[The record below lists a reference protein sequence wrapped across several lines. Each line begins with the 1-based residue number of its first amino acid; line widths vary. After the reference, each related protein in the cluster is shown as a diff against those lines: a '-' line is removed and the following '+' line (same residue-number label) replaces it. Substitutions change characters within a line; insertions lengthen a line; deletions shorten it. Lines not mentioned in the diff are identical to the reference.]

1 MGSRV
6 VGIYKFFRQQNVNTI
21 GSTQPCTAAGV
32 GCTVPCVDDN
42 QRTLRK
48 FAKYCNFGRI
58 PIIRRM
64 QCTTTHPHRAWP
76 LAVWAGV
83 CLWCWVLLMGTAQA
97 QARPSV
103 QADPIS
109 GELPVQREV
118 WADPTGQATLEQ
130 ATTQIFRPA
139 PRVMALGYPSG
150 TTWLRVTVPPTTT
163 PNLWAIVQPSY
174 LDNVRLYSRPWLPN
188 GQPGDWTLRQV
199 GDRFAFNDRE
209 KRTLFYSLGLDTSAT
224 RPTVLYVRLEST
236 STHMLYVN
244 VRTQSSAL
252 EFEEHILLLLGLY
265 LGVVLVLTWMSLVRF
280 VITRDMLWALNVLLQ
295 LGTVTIALCFLGLA
309 AKYLMP
315 TAPQGVDT
323 LTSVTVVVH
332 LWLSMLYYG
341 RLVTY
346 FRASRWVVW
355 GYAAF
360 LLPLPWQLWQ
370 LAQGQGSAALAL
382 NSNLVLLA
390 SVLGLIGN
398 WWFRIDDTQLKW
410 TVRFAY
416 SVQTAYLAV
425 LALLLLGVG
434 NMQPIHLYPAMGLNL
449 LGSMMQYMVLTRRD
463 QLTLQ
468 AQRQL
473 ERDMQATQHELSAK
487 QRQLTESTSFMAM
500 LLHELKNPL
509 ASVRLAAQNLA
520 RTAHGLAPEHLKRL
534 ARIEASVDS
543 MDSVLE
549 RCRQVDRL
557 ETDNWHTVRQS
568 TNMAQSLADTVAQQ
582 TGHQRV
588 QLHSTPNLVAQ
599 VSADFF
605 QTIAANLLDN
615 ALAYSP
621 PDSPVEVS
629 LREEAS
635 PAPHLGQHQMVL
647 TVCNML
653 GKAGLPDPQRVF
665 SKYYRAQGAH
675 QRTGSGLG
683 LYLVKSLAEKE
694 HGSIVYRAETTSDGN
709 MRAVF
714 ELRLPCN

>member
-1 MGSRV
+1 
-6 VGIYKFFRQQNVNTI
+6 
-21 GSTQPCTAAGV
+21 
-32 GCTVPCVDDN
+32 
-42 QRTLRK
+42 
-48 FAKYCNFGRI
+48 
-58 PIIRRM
+58 M
-64 QCTTTHPHRAWP
+64 QCTTVFPCRTWTV
-76 LAVWAGV
+76 AVWVGV
-83 CLWCWVLLMGTAQA
+83 CLCCWVLLMGTTQA
-97 QARPSV
+97 QPPV
-103 QADPIS
+103 QADPTS
-109 GELPVQREV
+109 GVLPVQREV
-118 WADPTGQATLEQ
+118 WADPSGQATLAQ
-130 ATTQIFRPA
+130 AMTQPFQPA
-139 PRVMALGYPSG
+139 PLIAAQGYTNG
-150 TTWLRVTVPPTTT
+150 ATWLRVTVPPTTT
-163 PNLWAIVQPSY
+163 PDLWATVQPLY
-174 LDNVRLYSRPWLPN
+174 LDDVQVYSRPWLPN
-188 GQPGDWTLRQV
+188 GHPGHWTLRQM
-199 GDRFAFNDRE
+199 GDRFAFNNKE
-209 KRTLFYSLGLDTSAT
+209 KRTLLYSLELDTST
-224 RPTVLYVRLEST
+224 KHPTVLYVRLQST
-236 STHMLYVN
+236 STHALYVN
-244 VRTQSSAL
+244 VRTQNSVL
-252 EFEEHILLLLGLY
+252 DMEERTLLLGLY

-280 VITRDMLWALNVLLQ
+280 WITRDKLWALNLLLQ
-295 LGTVTIALCFLGLA
+295 VGTVAVTLCFLGFV
-309 AKYLMP
+309 AKYFMP
-315 TAPQGVDT
+315 YAPHEVDA
-323 LTSVTVVVH
+323 LTSVSVMMQV
-332 LWLSMLYYG
+332 WLSVLYYNC
-341 RLVTY
+341 LAIH
-346 FRASRWVVW
+346 FQAPRWMVW
-355 GYAAF
+355 SYIAL

-370 LAQGQGSAALAL
+370 LAHGQGSAALAL
-382 NSNLVLLA
+382 NSNLILLA
-390 SVLGLIGN
+390 SVLGLAGG
-398 WWFRIDDTQLKW
+398 WWFRIDDKW
-410 TVRFAY
+410 LRWMIRFTY
-416 SVQTAYLAV
+416 SAQMGYLVA
-425 LALLLLGVG
+425 LALPLLGVG
-434 NMQPIHLYPAMGLNL
+434 HMQLMHLYPTIGLNV
-449 LGSMMQYMVLTRRD
+449 LGSLMQYMVLTRRD

-509 ASVRLAAQNLA
+509 ASVRLATQNLA

-588 QLHSTPNLVAQ
+588 QLHSTPNLIAQ

-621 PDSPVEVS
+621 PDSPVEVY
-629 LREEAS
+629 LREEAA

-647 TVCNML
+647 TVCNQP